1 MRKLLLLSSA
11 LIFVIACEQAKP
23 PVTLHLADQPPAK
36 LSDWGVVLAD
46 GNYFELNEGV
56 IPFTLNTPLF
66 SDYALKLRTV
76 WMPDGTS
83 AHYAAEGPLDFPVG
97 TIISKTFHYEKADD
111 FGDAA
116 FRVRKIDRE
125 SKLDNDGRLR
135 LDHYVLVETRLL
147 VRYDDG
153 WKALPYVWNNAQDEA
168 FLEVAGDIREITHI
182 DFGAT
187 EEFIYVVPDANQCAG
202 CHVTNH
208 ASKQLQ
214 LIGPK
219 AWQLNRSYDYH
230 GIAAN
235 QLEYWEDSGRLT
247 GLPDHP
253 PTGVS
258 WFEPGD
264 ATLEQRVK
272 AYLDINCAHC
282 HNEAGAADTSA
293 LDLDLGTPVSRS
305 FGICKPPVAVG
316 RGSGDRPYDIYPG
329 RAEESILLY
338 RMQHT
343 EPDIVMPELG
353 RSTVHVEGIALL
365 HDWISM
371 MGGEC

>member
-1 MRKLLLLSSA
+1 MLTA
-11 LIFVIACEQAKP
+11 IVACEQGKP
-23 PVTLHLADQPPAK
+23 PVTLYGADQPPAK
-36 LSDWGVVLAD
+36 LSDWGVVFAD
-46 GNYFELNEGV
+46 GQYFELNDGV
-56 IPFTLNTPLF
+56 VSYTLNTPLF

-76 WMPDGTS
+76 WMPDGAS
-83 AHYAAEGPLDFPVG
+83 ANYAAEGPMEFPVG
-97 TIISKTFHYEKADD
+97 TIISKTFHYEKAEG
-111 FGDAA
+111 FTDAT
-116 FRVRKIDRE
+116 FRVLKVDRE
-125 SKLDNDGRLR
+125 SSLDPDGRLKLDN
-135 LDHYVLVETRLL
+135 YVLIETRLL
-147 VRYDDG
+147 VRYDNS

-168 FLEVAGDIREITHI
+168 FLEVAGDIRKMVHVDSGT
-182 DFGAT
+182 T

-208 ASKQLQ
+208 ASKQLRP
-214 LIGPK
+214 IGPK
-219 AWQLNRSYDYH
+219 AWQLNRNYDYD
-230 GIAAN
+230 GITAN

-247 GLPDHP
+247 GLPDHR
-253 PTGVS
+253 PTGVN

-264 ATLEQRVK
+264 ATLEQRAR

-293 LDLDLGTPVSRS
+293 LDLDLNTPVGRD

-338 RMQHT
+338 RMQRT
-343 EPDIVMPELG
+343 EPDIAMPELG
-353 RSTVHVEGIALL
+353 RSTVHVEGVAVLR
-365 HDWISM
+365 DWIAM